1 MTTSSS
7 SFRVTLQDC
16 DGIEHNIK
24 SKAEARFAKV
34 LERSFPDQE
43 AMTRAY
49 KLFND
54 AAEGG
59 VISKAD
65 EKTAISWLKAAEAAH
80 QAGLQGHCCRR
91 GILRSALGLT

>member
-1 MTTSSS
+1 MTTSTLT
-7 SFRVTLQDC
+7 SFSVTLQDC
-16 DGIEHNIK
+16 EGIK
-24 SKAEARFAKV
+24 PDLKRKAEARFAKV
-34 LERSFPDQE
+34 IERSFPNPE

-65 EKTAISWLKAAEAAH
+65 EKTALSWLKAAEAAH
-80 QAGLQGHCCRR
+80 QAGLQDIAVEEAFFQVR
-91 GILRSALGLT
+91 LA

>member
-1 MTTSSS
+1 MTTTALST
-7 SFRVTLQDC
+7 FRVTLQDC
-16 DGIEHNIK
+16 DGIEHDIK
-24 SKAEARFAKV
+24 AKAEARFAKV

-43 AMTRAY
+43 TMTRAY

-80 QAGLQGHCCRR
+80 QAGLQGIAVEEAFFEVR
-91 GILRSALGLT
+91 LA